1 MGEFLS
7 LVGYSRP
14 VYKKCGLCSRVKDCH
29 YRMDVRSA
37 ESSSMLVGSLD
48 LCKTCAQN
56 MGEIIRKQ
64 EVKVGVIETNLGSS
78 WRSGNCD
85 FADNAD
91 RVQVRWTY

>member
-37 ESSSMLVGSLD
+37 EASSMLVGSLD
-48 LCKTCAQN
+48 LCKTCALN
-56 MGEIIRKQ
+56 MGEIIQKQ
-64 EVKVGVIETNLGSS
+64 EVKVGVNEVNTGSS
-78 WRSGNCD
+78 WGSGNCY
-85 FADNAD
+85 FADNTD
-91 RVQVRWTY
+91 RI